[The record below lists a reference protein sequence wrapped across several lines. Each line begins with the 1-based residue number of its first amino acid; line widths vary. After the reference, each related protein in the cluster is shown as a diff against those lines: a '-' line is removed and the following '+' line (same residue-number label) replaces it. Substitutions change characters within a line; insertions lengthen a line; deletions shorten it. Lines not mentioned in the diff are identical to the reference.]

1 MLTTLLT
8 IGGYY
13 CFAFALFHMLFWK
26 IFRWRQD
33 LHRLTPTNRG
43 IMQVLNLR
51 LIYVFLF
58 FGYISLRYQQEL
70 LFTSFGECIVIAIA
84 LFWFFR
90 AVEQIVFF
98 GIKNGVSLAMFI
110 VFLIGGGLYTLTLF

>member
-1 MLTTLLT
+1 MIQTFLT

-13 CFAFALFHMLFWK
+13 CLTFALFHMLFWK

-51 LIYVFLF
+51 MIYIFLF
-58 FGYISLRYQQEL
+58 FGYISLRYQHEL
-70 LFTSFGECIVIAIA
+70 LFTSFGEFIVIVIA
-84 LFWFFR
+84 LFWLFR
-90 AVEQIVFF
+90 AVEQIIFL
-98 GIKNGVSLAMFI
+98 GLNSIVSVALFV
-110 VFLIGGGLYTLTLF
+110 VFLMGSGLYILTLF